1 MLPPTSTRR
10 LIALVACLL
19 AAAPIA
25 AVVAAPAGAPE
36 PQPLSVARAGAGPPA
51 CFGAAARDALRPCS
65 NPALRRSVT
74 PLPAAAARSPNAS
87 CRAVEQYGLVRA
99 CYFGV
104 PREQA
109 HETVAL
115 VGDSHAS
122 HWRAALEQVALARR
136 WEGISLARTSCP
148 LAKAVRDVPE
158 PKRSQCARWNHEV
171 LRWFARHPEVRTVFT
186 GQLSGGK
193 GVVAPAGVGKL
204 AARVSGFVRSWRA
217 LPATVRRVVVIRD
230 TPKARPRGGVA
241 NCVSRAIARR
251 RDAAVACASPR
262 RGSLDRDPAAAATRR
277 VRSPDARVV
286 DMTDLFCDARR
297 CFPVIGGA
305 LAYKDS
311 NHLTRVFVESAGP
324 LLERRLAALER
335 RRPPATARRSAAPA
349 PVPVLTYHHVARTR
363 PFRRQ
368 MAALSRAGYRAVTLA
383 RVWSAW
389 HGGPP
394 LPGRPLVVTLDDGYA
409 DQYVH
414 AAPVLGAF
422 GWPAVV
428 NLTVGWLDR
437 AGHLSSRQVSR
448 LTARGWQVAAHT
460 LTHPDLRRLGDRRL
474 AREVTGA
481 RTALERRFGAP
492 VRFFSYPHGRW
503 DARVRAA
510 VRAAGFLAATTIR
523 PGAVAPWDDPLTMR
537 RIHVEPQMPPRTLLQ
552 RLAAARRE
560 ALERKRR

>member
-1 MLPPTSTRR
+1 MR
-10 LIALVACLL
+10 
-19 AAAPIA
+19 
-25 AVVAAPAGAPE
+25 
-36 PQPLSVARAGAGPPA
+36 A
-51 CFGAAARDALRPCS
+51 CF
-65 NPALRRSVT
+65 
-74 PLPAAAARSPNAS
+74 
-87 CRAVEQYGLVRA
+87 
-99 CYFGV
+99 FGV

-109 HETVAL
+109 QETVAL

-122 HWRAALEQVALARR
+122 HWRAALEHVALARR

-158 PKRSQCARWNHEV
+158 PKRSRCARWNREV

-193 GVVAPAGVGKL
+193 GVIPPAGVGEF
-204 AARVSGFVRSWRA
+204 AARVSGFVRAWRA
-217 LPATVRRVVVIRD
+217 LPTTVRRVVVIRD

-251 RDAAVACASPR
+251 RDAGLACASPR
-262 RGSLDRDPAAAATRR
+262 RDSLDPDPAAAAAQR
-277 VRSPDARVV
+277 VRSPDAGEV

-324 LLERRLAALER
+324 LLERRVAALER
-335 RRPPATARRSAAPA
+335 RRPPAMARRSAAPA
-349 PVPVLTYHHVARTR
+349 PVPVLMYHHVARTR

-368 MAALSRAGYRAVTLA
+368 MAALSRAGYRAVTLE

-409 DQYVH
+409 DQYAH
-414 AAPVLGAF
+414 AAPVLGAL

-460 LTHPDLRRLGDRRL
+460 LTHPDLRRVGDRRL
-474 AREVTGA
+474 AREVTSA

-492 VRFFSYPHGRW
+492 VRFFSYPHGRS

-510 VRAAGFLAATTIR
+510 VRAAAFLAATTIR
-523 PGAVAPWDDPLTMR
+523 PGAAAPWDDPLAMR
-537 RIHVEPQMPPRTLLQ
+537 RIHVEPRMPPQTLLQ
-552 RLAAARRE
+552 RLTAARRE
-560 ALERKRR
+560 ALKRKRR